1 MPKGFALILSA
12 PSGTGKTTTCRV
24 LREKLPDL
32 KISVSHTTREI
43 RKGEKEG
50 LDYTFIS
57 QQEFE
62 EKIKNKDFLEWA
74 QVHNFYYGTSIQGI
88 DKSLESGHDT
98 LLELDVQGVESLR
111 AMDYQGIYILILPP
125 SIKEMEARLN
135 KRGTDSED
143 RIRQRVE
150 TGKEEIKKY
159 KMYDY
164 VITNHVVE
172 DTVNAILSILQ
183 AEKVRSPHYRPASPD
198 IEALLKDGVDLDV

>member
-62 EKIKNKDFLEWA
+62 EKIKSKDFLEWA
-74 QVHNFYYGTSIQGI
+74 QVHNFYYGTSFQAA
-88 DKSLESGHDT
+88 DTSLENGHDT

-111 AMDYQGIYILILPP
+111 AMDYEGIYILILPP
-125 SIKEMEARLN
+125 SVEEMQARLT

-150 TGKEEIKKY
+150 TGKKEIKKY
-159 KMYDY
+159 KIYDY
-164 VITNHVVE
+164 VITNYVVE
-172 DTVNAILSILQ
+172 DTVSAILSILQ
-183 AEKVRSPHYRPASPD
+183 AEKLRTTHYQPTSPG
-198 IEALLKDGVDLDV
+198 IEALLKDGVD

>member
-50 LDYTFIS
+50 LDYNFIS
-57 QQEFE
+57 QQEFD
-62 EKIKNKDFLEWA
+62 EKIKSKDFLEWA
-74 QVHNFYYGTSIQGI
+74 QVHNFYYGTSFQAA
-88 DKSLESGHDT
+88 DTSLEKGHDT

-111 AMDYQGIYILILPP
+111 AMGYEGIYILILPP
-125 SIKEMEARLN
+125 SIEEMQARLT

-150 TGKEEIKKY
+150 TGKKEIKKY
-159 KMYDY
+159 KIYDY
-164 VITNHVVE
+164 VITNYVVE

-183 AEKVRSPHYRPASPD
+183 AEKFRATHYQPTSPD
-198 IEALLKDGVDLDV
+198 IEALLKDGVD

>member
-57 QQEFE
+57 KQEFE
-62 EKIKNKDFLEWA
+62 EKIKSKDFLEWA
-74 QVHNFYYGTSIQGI
+74 QVHNFYYGTSFQAA
-88 DKSLESGHDT
+88 DTSLENGHDT

-111 AMDYQGIYILILPP
+111 AMDYEGIYILILPP
-125 SIKEMEARLN
+125 SVEEMQARLI
-135 KRGTDSED
+135 KRGTESED

-150 TGKEEIKKY
+150 TGKKDK
-159 KMYDY
+159 
-164 VITNHVVE
+164 
-172 DTVNAILSILQ
+172 LQ
-183 AEKVRSPHYRPASPD
+183 AIAPVISE
-198 IEALLKDGVDLDV
+198 ENVDEESEEEGTEENGSDTQSEPTAENSNEETQESEESSEE

>member
-24 LREKLPDL
+24 LREKIPDL

-57 QQEFE
+57 QQEFD

-74 QVHNFYYGTSIQGI
+74 QVHNFCYGTSFQAA
-88 DKSLESGHDT
+88 DTSLKNGHDT

-111 AMDYQGIYILILPP
+111 AMGYEGIYILILPP
-125 SIKEMEARLN
+125 SVEEMQARLT
-135 KRGTDSED
+135 KRGTEPVD

-150 TGKEEIKKY
+150 TGKKEIQKY
-159 KMYDY
+159 KIYDY
-164 VITNHVVE
+164 VITNYVVE
-172 DTVNAILSILQ
+172 ETVNTILSILQ
-183 AEKVRSPHYRPASPD
+183 AEKVRATYYQPTSPD
-198 IEALLKDGVDLDV
+198 IELLLKDGVD

>member
-1 MPKGFALILSA
+1 MPKGFSLILSA

-74 QVHNFYYGTSIQGI
+74 QVHNFYYGTSFQAA
-88 DKSLESGHDT
+88 DTSLEKGHDT

-111 AMDYQGIYILILPP
+111 AMGYEGIYIFILPP
-125 SIKEMEARLN
+125 SIEEMQARLT
-135 KRGTDSED
+135 KRGSDSEN

-150 TGKEEIKKY
+150 TGKKEIKKY
-159 KMYDY
+159 KIYDY
-164 VITNHVVE
+164 VITNYVVE
-172 DTVNAILSILQ
+172 DTVSSILSILQ
-183 AEKVRSPHYRPASPD
+183 AEKVRATYYQPTSPS
-198 IEALLKDGVDLDV
+198 IEALLKDGVD

>member
-24 LREKLPDL
+24 LREKLPNL
-32 KISVSHTTREI
+32 KILVSHTTREI

-74 QVHNFYYGTSIQGI
+74 QVHNFYYGTSFQAA
-88 DKSLESGHDT
+88 DTSLKNGHDT

-111 AMDYQGIYILILPP
+111 TMGYEGIYILILPP
-125 SIKEMEARLN
+125 SIEEMQARLT

-150 TGKEEIKKY
+150 TGKKEIKKY
-159 KMYDY
+159 KIYDY
-164 VITNHVVE
+164 VITNYVVE
-172 DTVNAILSILQ
+172 DTVSAILSILQ
-183 AEKVRSPHYRPASPD
+183 AEKFRATHYQATSPG
-198 IEALLKDGVDLDV
+198 IEALLKDGVA

>member
-32 KISVSHTTREI
+32 KISVSHTTRVI

-62 EKIKNKDFLEWA
+62 EKIKSKDFLEWA
-74 QVHNFYYGTSIQGI
+74 QVHNFYYGTSFQAA
-88 DKSLESGHDT
+88 DTSLENGHDT

-111 AMDYQGIYILILPP
+111 AMDYEGIYILILPP
-125 SIKEMEARLN
+125 SIEEMQARLT

-143 RIRQRVE
+143 SIRQRVE
-150 TGKEEIKKY
+150 TGKKEIKKY
-159 KMYDY
+159 KIYDY
-164 VITNHVVE
+164 VITNYVVE
-172 DTVNAILSILQ
+172 DTVSAILSILQ
-183 AEKVRSPHYRPASPD
+183 AEKFRATHYQPTSPG
-198 IEALLKDGVDLDV
+198 IEALLKDGVD

>member
-57 QQEFE
+57 QQKFD
-62 EKIKNKDFLEWA
+62 EKIKSKDFLEWA
-74 QVHNFYYGTSIQGI
+74 QVHNFYYGTSFQAA
-88 DKSLESGHDT
+88 DTSLENGHDT

-111 AMDYQGIYILILPP
+111 AMDYEGIYILILPP
-125 SIKEMEARLN
+125 SVEEMQARLT
-135 KRGTDSED
+135 KRGTEPVD

-150 TGKEEIKKY
+150 TGKKEIKKY
-159 KMYDY
+159 KIYDY
-164 VITNHVVE
+164 VITNYVVE
-172 DTVNAILSILQ
+172 ETVNAILSILQ
-183 AEKVRSPHYRPASPD
+183 AEKVRATYYQPTSPD
-198 IEALLKDGVDLDV
+198 IELLLKDGVD

>member
-1 MPKGFALILSA
+1 MPKGFSLILSA

-32 KISVSHTTREI
+32 KISVSHTTRKI

-62 EKIKNKDFLEWA
+62 EKIKSKDFLEWA
-74 QVHNFYYGTSIQGI
+74 QVHNFYYGTSFQAA
-88 DKSLESGHDT
+88 DTSLENGHDT

-111 AMDYQGIYILILPP
+111 AMDYEGIYILILPP
-125 SIKEMEARLN
+125 SVEEMQARLT
-135 KRGTDSED
+135 KRGTESED
-143 RIRQRVE
+143 RIQQRVE
-150 TGKEEIKKY
+150 TGKKEIKKY
-159 KMYDY
+159 KIYDY
-164 VITNHVVE
+164 VITNYVVE

-183 AEKVRSPHYRPASPD
+183 AEKVRATYYQPTSPD
-198 IEALLKDGVDLDV
+198 IELLLKDGVD

>member
-32 KISVSHTTREI
+32 KISVSHTTRKI

-62 EKIKNKDFLEWA
+62 EKIKSKDFLEWA
-74 QVHNFYYGTSIQGI
+74 QVHNFYYGTSFQAA
-88 DKSLESGHDT
+88 DTSLENGHDT

-111 AMDYQGIYILILPP
+111 VMDYEGIYILILPP
-125 SIKEMEARLN
+125 SIEEMQARLT
-135 KRGTDSED
+135 KRGTEPVD

-150 TGKEEIKKY
+150 TGKKEIKKY
-159 KMYDY
+159 KIYDY
-164 VITNHVVE
+164 VITNYVVE
-172 DTVNAILSILQ
+172 ETVNTILSILQ
-183 AEKVRSPHYRPASPD
+183 AEKVRATYYQPTSPD
-198 IEALLKDGVDLDV
+198 IELLLKDGVD

>member
-1 MPKGFALILSA
+1 MSKGFALILSA

-57 QQEFE
+57 QQAFE
-62 EKIKNKDFLEWA
+62 EKIKSKDFLEWA
-74 QVHNFYYGTSIQGI
+74 QVHNFYYGTSFQAAET
-88 DKSLESGHDT
+88 SLENGHDT

-111 AMDYQGIYILILPP
+111 AMGYKGIYILLLPP
-125 SIKEMEARLN
+125 SVEEMQARLI

-143 RIRQRVE
+143 HIRQRVE
-150 TGKEEIKKY
+150 TGKKEIKKY
-159 KMYDY
+159 KIYDY
-164 VITNHVVE
+164 VITNYVVE
-172 DTVNAILSILQ
+172 DTVSAILSILQ
-183 AEKVRSPHYRPASPD
+183 AEKVRAIHYQPTSPG
-198 IEALLKDGVDLDV
+198 IKALLKDGVD

>member
-62 EKIKNKDFLEWA
+62 EKIKSKDFLEWA
-74 QVHNFYYGTSIQGI
+74 QVHNFYYGTSFQAA
-88 DKSLESGHDT
+88 DTSLENGHDT

-111 AMDYQGIYILILPP
+111 AMDYEGIYILILPP
-125 SIKEMEARLN
+125 SVEEMQTRLT

-143 RIRQRVE
+143 CIRQRVE
-150 TGKEEIKKY
+150 TGKKEIKEY
-159 KMYDY
+159 KIYDY
-164 VITNHVVE
+164 IITNYVVE
-172 DTVNAILSILQ
+172 DTVNTILSILQ
-183 AEKVRSPHYRPASPD
+183 AEKVRATNYQPTSPD
-198 IEALLKDGVDLDV
+198 IELLLKDGVD

>member
-32 KISVSHTTREI
+32 KISVSHTTRVI

-62 EKIKNKDFLEWA
+62 EKIKSKDFLEWA
-74 QVHNFYYGTSIQGI
+74 QVHNFYYGTSFQAA
-88 DKSLESGHDT
+88 DTSLENGHDT

-111 AMDYQGIYILILPP
+111 AMDYEGIYILILPP
-125 SIKEMEARLN
+125 SIEEMQARLA

-143 RIRQRVE
+143 SIRQRVE
-150 TGKEEIKKY
+150 TGKKEIKKY
-159 KMYDY
+159 KIYDY
-164 VITNHVVE
+164 VITNYVVE
-172 DTVNAILSILQ
+172 DTVSAILSILQ
-183 AEKVRSPHYRPASPD
+183 AEKVRVTHYQPTSPG
-198 IEALLKDGVDLDV
+198 IEALLKDGVD

>member
-32 KISVSHTTREI
+32 KISVSHTTRVI

-62 EKIKNKDFLEWA
+62 EKIKSKDFLEWA
-74 QVHNFYYGTSIQGI
+74 QVHNFYYGTSFQAA
-88 DKSLESGHDT
+88 DTSLENGHDT

-111 AMDYQGIYILILPP
+111 AMDYEGIYILILPP
-125 SIKEMEARLN
+125 SVEEMQARLT

-150 TGKEEIKKY
+150 TGKKEIKKY
-159 KMYDY
+159 KIYDY
-164 VITNHVVE
+164 VITNYVVE
-172 DTVNAILSILQ
+172 DTVSAILSILQ
-183 AEKVRSPHYRPASPD
+183 AEKFRATHYQPTSPG
-198 IEALLKDGVDLDV
+198 IEALLKDGVD

>member
-62 EKIKNKDFLEWA
+62 EKIKSKDFLEWA
-74 QVHNFYYGTSIQGI
+74 QVHNFYYGTSFQAA
-88 DKSLESGHDT
+88 DTSLENGHDT

-111 AMDYQGIYILILPP
+111 AMDYEGIYILILPP
-125 SIKEMEARLN
+125 SIEEMQARLT
-135 KRGTDSED
+135 KRGTDSVD
-143 RIRQRVE
+143 CILQRVE
-150 TGKEEIKKY
+150 TGKKEIKKY
-159 KMYDY
+159 KIYDY
-164 VITNHVVE
+164 VITNYVVE
-172 DTVNAILSILQ
+172 DTVDAILSILQ
-183 AEKVRSPHYRPASPD
+183 AEKVKVTRYQPTSPG
-198 IEALLKDGVDLDV
+198 IEALLKDGVD

>member
-12 PSGTGKTTTCRV
+12 PSGTGKTTTCKV

-62 EKIKNKDFLEWA
+62 EKIKSKDFLEWA
-74 QVHNFYYGTSIQGI
+74 QVHNFYYGTSFQAA
-88 DKSLESGHDT
+88 DTSLENGHDT

-111 AMDYQGIYILILPP
+111 AMDYEGIYILILPP
-125 SIKEMEARLN
+125 SVEEMQTRLT
-135 KRGTDSED
+135 KRGTEPVD

-150 TGKEEIKKY
+150 TGKKEIKKY
-159 KMYDY
+159 KIYDY
-164 VITNHVVE
+164 VITNYVVE
-172 DTVNAILSILQ
+172 ETVNTILSILQ
-183 AEKVRSPHYRPASPD
+183 AEKVRATNYQPTSPD
-198 IEALLKDGVDLDV
+198 IELLLKDGVD

>member
-50 LDYTFIS
+50 LDYTFIT

-62 EKIKNKDFLEWA
+62 DKIKSKDFLEWA
-74 QVHNFYYGTSIQGI
+74 QVHNFYYGTTFQAA
-88 DKSLESGHDT
+88 DTSLENGHDT

-111 AMDYQGIYILILPP
+111 AMDYEGIYILILPP
-125 SIKEMEARLN
+125 SVEEMQARLT
-135 KRGTDSED
+135 KRGTEPAD

-150 TGKEEIKKY
+150 TGKKEIKKY
-159 KMYDY
+159 KIYDY
-164 VITNHVVE
+164 VITNYVVE
-172 DTVNAILSILQ
+172 ETVNAILSILQ
-183 AEKVRSPHYRPASPD
+183 AEKVRATYYQPTSPD
-198 IEALLKDGVDLDV
+198 IELLLKDGVD

>member
-50 LDYTFIS
+50 LDYNFIS
-57 QQEFE
+57 QKEFE
-62 EKIKNKDFLEWA
+62 EKIKSKDFLEWA
-74 QVHNFYYGTSIQGI
+74 QVHNFYYGTSFQAAE
-88 DKSLESGHDT
+88 KSLKNGHDT

-111 AMDYQGIYILILPP
+111 AMDYEGIYILILPP
-125 SIKEMEARLN
+125 SVEEMQARLT

-143 RIRQRVE
+143 CIRQRVE
-150 TGKEEIKKY
+150 TGKKEIKEY
-159 KMYDY
+159 KIYDY
-164 VITNHVVE
+164 IITNYVVE

-183 AEKVRSPHYRPASPD
+183 AEKVRATHYQPTSPD
-198 IEALLKDGVDLDV
+198 IELLLKDGVD

>member
-43 RKGEKEG
+43 RKGEKDG
-50 LDYTFIS
+50 LDYNFIS
-57 QQEFE
+57 QKEFE
-62 EKIKNKDFLEWA
+62 EKIKSKDFLEWA
-74 QVHNFYYGTSIQGI
+74 QVHNFYYGTSFQATE
-88 DKSLESGHDT
+88 KSLKNGHDT

-111 AMDYQGIYILILPP
+111 AMDYEGIYILILPP
-125 SIKEMEARLN
+125 SIEEMQARLI

-143 RIRQRVE
+143 CIRQRVE
-150 TGKEEIKKY
+150 TGKKEIKKY
-159 KMYDY
+159 KIYDY
-164 VITNHVVE
+164 VITNYVVE

-183 AEKVRSPHYRPASPD
+183 AEKVRATHYQPTSPD
-198 IEALLKDGVDLDV
+198 IEVLLKKDGVD